1 MPENDVE
8 QREEDGRE
16 PTENTVTAKPAGAEP
31 AVRRSG
37 GHFTRRN
44 AGIALGL
51 IAVLAVLLALL
62 SVVSYRYGVYDSYI
76 KAQFVQKMADIGV
89 TFDADVF
96 RVTVNPLELEL
107 KNATFNNKTT
117 GAKLFFIRD
126 ARLRLTVQDLYAWQ
140 LSRDVT
146 VDTTDVNGA
155 EVWVTFDENGKSN
168 FAELN
173 LVEQEGQRV
182 NFKYDSVKFSLRDAV
197 VHFGDVEHK
206 ITADANNVIFLLE
219 PNTDIAADGQNRYN
233 FDLTSTDSH
242 FVYDGSELNDID
254 LRARGVADRAGADIA
269 EFRLETP
276 VGTSTLNGRLEDWED
291 LKYNLKVE
299 STVDLTQTSTIFPLG
314 TPIRGIGNFRGN
326 VTGQGDQ
333 YRVEGTADSESL
345 TAEGIYLRG
354 LNVAATVEGTNTS
367 YEANGRAVAELLTFE
382 DFRIEFPKLSGNVR
396 GTGTDF
402 RWVGELQ
409 AAAAKSKSL
418 TLGGLFL
425 SDAVAEYKDRR
436 LTARAGNARVQRFSV
451 GEAQLADL
459 YAGGLQIG
467 VNDGVTTVTA
477 PSARAASLKTK
488 DYQLG
493 GIAGR
498 NLRVKDTKNRTDLS
512 LDSMS
517 ASSAEVKGNKVRG
530 LRADRFELT
539 DLPRSTE
546 LAMKNLRADEV
557 DANGARVTGLE
568 APAVTIHDTPAETTI
583 YSDRLRVAK
592 IDTGSAVLGSLNI
605 AGVRLTLRQGTVQ
618 GRTDDIDAGTVALNK
633 SKTLPDG
640 GRLEAVKLARPVF
653 VVEPSGRYRVT
664 ADMSIGGGVVGSIPL
679 GSARAAVEIDNN
691 RAVLNE
697 LNATVMD
704 GSLNGRAVI
713 AFNNRT
719 RSTIAANFADLD
731 LSKILAL
738 QGGRVIPVE
747 GRTTGVIDLAFN
759 GTDLGTATGTVN
771 ADITANAGSGTGAV
785 PVNGRVE
792 LAAVNGLYNVQQ
804 ARLTT
809 ASSELN
815 ATGRFDLR
823 DNNSDLDIALRSSD
837 AGEIDRIVRAL
848 ELSPTLT
855 NQLDDLGAQF
865 AGNLSF
871 TGKLTGNASDPTI
884 DGRASL
890 DSVNLHGREL
900 GAVTSDVFVSP
911 LGTELR
917 NGHLRDANGG
927 EVAFAV
933 NIPATGANNTSVQA
947 TLTNVN
953 AGNLLAALPI
963 NLPARLRD
971 FTGQTSGTVNLTGL
985 PNNSQG
991 EVNIT
996 SAAGTIAGQ
1005 AFDSLR
1011 VRAVFSGSLIDIQTG
1026 EIRIGDGL
1034 LTAKG
1039 TYDYDRGD
1047 FNLNL
1052 DGKGVPV
1059 PLLASLLPQSES
1071 IPTIG
1076 GVADFTATA
1085 VGDADVA
1092 SSYNINFSGT
1102 ARDVVINEN
1111 AFGLVTFSGLTVN
1124 QVLHAELTAT
1134 LDGTPQRVTASLNF
1148 GDENLPFHLE
1158 NRLDRSPLRP
1168 FFALI
1173 PQLRAITL
1181 AGTGTGTVQISGNL
1195 ARRNPDG
1202 TFAFTSENLTGSA
1215 EFSQLDLLVQ
1225 DTPLNA
1231 TGPVVV
1237 RFNPREIVFERAT
1250 FSGGGSNVTIAGTKA
1265 LTDDGINNLA
1275 IDGRVN
1281 LALLNAFPSMAGGDI
1296 FFSGYADAA
1305 VRLNGVNKTAR
1316 LTGSAT
1322 LANAGVAAFFGSDRL
1337 TFDRLQ
1343 GRVIFSSDQ
1352 AQIDELTGYLGGG
1365 KFTASGGALFG
1376 DNLQVDAF
1384 RLALTGTNVTVPLP
1398 SDFVTTGDATLEIS
1412 GRRTSRSG
1420 ELSTL
1425 IAGRIFARRSLY
1437 TRDIELASVVGAR
1450 HDASIAA
1457 STSSIRAPR
1466 LDLTIEGRNALVVQ
1480 NNLADLTASVSLR
1493 LTGTTENPQVSGR
1506 VTANSGTLFFRR
1518 DRYQIQRAVLD
1529 FPPNTEI
1536 DPIISLQ
1543 AESEIA
1549 GYQIFVNLSGPL
1561 VDTSDLNASVRS
1573 SPALPQADV
1582 ISLITTGNLSN
1593 TESGIP
1599 TLAQTGI
1606 NTAAEILTDAII
1618 NNPARKA
1625 TNKLFGLNVFEIDP
1639 IISGERLNP
1648 SARLTVGRQI
1658 NNNLRVTYATN
1669 LSQDQNQV
1677 LALEYRVS
1685 DKLSF
1690 VAQYEQRALSNVT
1703 RNRDNFSFEIR
1714 FRKRF

>member
-1 MPENDVE
+1 MPENDIE

-16 PTENTVTAKPAGAEP
+16 PTENTTGAGPERAGP
-31 AVRRSG
+31 SRRSG
-37 GHFTRRN
+37 GFFRRRN
-44 AGIALGL
+44 LGIAIGL
-51 IAVLAVLLALL
+51 LAILAVLLALL
-62 SVVSYRYGVYDSYI
+62 SVVSYRFGVVDNYV
-76 KAQFVQKMADIGV
+76 KVQFVQKMADIGI

-96 RVTVNPLELEL
+96 RVTVAPLELEL

-117 GAKLFFIRD
+117 GAKLFFVRD
-126 ARLRLTVQDLYAWQ
+126 AHLRLTVQDLYAWQ
-140 LSRDVT
+140 LSRDIT

-155 EVWVTFDENGKSN
+155 DVWVTFDENGKSN

-173 LVEQEGQRV
+173 LVEREGQRV

-197 VHFGDVEHK
+197 VHFGDVAHN
-206 ITADANNVIFLLE
+206 ISADANNVQFSLA
-219 PNTDIAADGQNRYN
+219 PDAAVAGDGQHRYD
-233 FDLTSTDSH
+233 FDITSTDSR
-242 FVYDGSELNDID
+242 FVYDGSELADID
-254 LRARGVADRAGADIA
+254 LKASGVADGAGADITDL
-269 EFRLETP
+269 RLETP
-276 VGTSTLNGRLEDWED
+276 VGTSTLNGRLENWEA
-291 LKYNLKVE
+291 LRYNLNVE
-299 STVDLTQTSTIFPLG
+299 STVDLTQTSTIFPFG
-314 TPIRGIGNFRGN
+314 TPIRGIGNFRGK
-326 VTGQGDQ
+326 VSGRGDQ

-354 LNVAATVEGTNTS
+354 LNIAATVEGTSSS
-367 YEANGRAVAELLTFE
+367 YDANGRAVAELLTFE
-382 DFRIEFPKLSGNVR
+382 DFRIDFPKLSGNVR

-409 AAAAKSKSL
+409 AVAAKSKSL

-436 LTARAGNARVQRFSV
+436 LTARAGNARAWKFSV
-451 GEAQLADL
+451 GAAEIADL
-459 YAGGLQIG
+459 NAGGLQIA
-467 VNDGVTTVTA
+467 VNDGVTAVTA
-477 PSARAASLKTK
+477 PAARAGSLKTK
-488 DYQLG
+488 DYQLT

-498 NLRVKDTKNRTDLS
+498 NLRVRDTTGRTDLS
-512 LDSMS
+512 IDSMTAS
-517 ASSAEVKGNKVRG
+517 AADIKGGKVRG
-530 LRADRFELT
+530 LKADRFDLT
-539 DLPRSTE
+539 DLPKSTE

-557 DANGARVTGLE
+557 DAKGTRVTGLE
-568 APAVTIHDTPAETTI
+568 APSVTINDTPAETTI

-592 IDTGSAVLGSLNI
+592 VNTGSVVLGSLNI
-605 AGVRLTLRQGTVQ
+605 AGVRLTLRQGTIE
-618 GRTDDIDAGTVALNK
+618 GRTDDINAGNIALNK
-633 SKTLPDG
+633 TKSLPEG

-679 GSARAAVEIDNN
+679 GSARASVEIDNN
-691 RAVLNE
+691 RAALND
-697 LNATVMD
+697 LTAAVMD
-704 GSLNGRAVI
+704 GAVNGRAVI
-713 AFNNRT
+713 ALNNRT
-719 RSTIAANFADLD
+719 RSTIAANFTGLD

-738 QGGRVIPVE
+738 QGGRVIPLE
-747 GRTTGVIDLAFN
+747 GRTTGVVDLSFN

-771 ADITANAGSGTGAV
+771 ADITANAGGGTGAV
-785 PVNGRVE
+785 PVSGRVE

-809 ASSELN
+809 TNSELN

-823 DNNSDLDIALRSSD
+823 DSNSDLAIALRSTD
-837 AGEIDRIVRAL
+837 ASEIDRLVRAL
-848 ELSPTLT
+848 ELSPSLT
-855 NQLDDLGAQF
+855 NQLDSLDARF
-865 AGNLSF
+865 AGNLAF
-871 TGKLTGNASDPTI
+871 NGRLTGNASDPTI

-900 GAVTSDVFVSP
+900 GALTSDVFVSP

-917 NGHLRDANGG
+917 NGHLRDTTGG
-927 EVAFAV
+927 EVAFSV
-933 NIPATGANNTSVQA
+933 SIPTAGANNTSVQA
-947 TLTNVN
+947 ALTNVN
-953 AGNLLAALPI
+953 AGNLLAALPV

-985 PNNSQG
+985 PNNSRG

-1005 AFDSLR
+1005 AYDSLR

-1026 EIRIGDGL
+1026 EIAVGQGL
-1034 LTAKG
+1034 LTARG

-1052 DGKGVPV
+1052 VGRGVPV
-1059 PLLASLLPQSES
+1059 PLIASLLPQSES
-1071 IPTIG
+1071 IRGVG

-1085 VGDADVA
+1085 VGDANAA
-1092 SSYNINFSGT
+1092 SSYNINFNGT
-1102 ARDVVINEN
+1102 ARDVVVNEN
-1111 AFGLVTFSGLTVN
+1111 AFGTVTFTGATVN
-1124 QVLHAELTAT
+1124 QVLNAELTAT
-1134 LDGTPQRVTASLNF
+1134 LDGVPQRVTASVNF
-1148 GDENLPFHLE
+1148 GDENLPFRLE

-1173 PQLRAITL
+1173 PQLRGISL
-1181 AGTGTGTVQISGNL
+1181 AGTGTGTVQLSGNL
-1195 ARRNPDG
+1195 AKRNPDG
-1202 TFAFTSENLTGSA
+1202 SFAFTTEGLTGTA
-1215 EFSQLDLLVQ
+1215 EFSQLNLLVQ

-1231 TGPVVV
+1231 TGPVMV
-1237 RFNPREIVFERAT
+1237 RFNPREIVFDKAT
-1250 FSGGGSNVTIAGTKA
+1250 FAGGGSNVTIAGTKA

-1281 LALLNAFPSMAGGDI
+1281 LALLNAFPSLAGGDI
-1296 FFSGYADAA
+1296 FFSGYADSA
-1305 VRLNGVNKTAR
+1305 VRLNGVNRTAR
-1316 LTGSAT
+1316 LTGTAT
-1322 LANAGVAAFFGSDRL
+1322 LANAGVAAFFGSDRI
-1337 TFDRLQ
+1337 TFDRLR

-1376 DNLQVDAF
+1376 ENLQVDSF
-1384 RLALTGTNVTVPLP
+1384 RVGLTGNSVTVPLP
-1398 SDFVTTGDATLEIS
+1398 SDFVTTGDAELEIS
-1412 GRRTSRSG
+1412 GRRVQG

-1437 TRDIELASVVGAR
+1437 TRDIELANVVGAR
-1450 HDASIAA
+1450 REASIA
-1457 STSSIRAPR
+1457 SGTSSIRAPR

-1493 LTGTTENPQVSGR
+1493 LTGTTDNPQVSGR

-1518 DRYQIQRAVLD
+1518 DRYQVQRAVLD
-1529 FPPNTEI
+1529 FPPNTSIE
-1536 DPIISLQ
+1536 PVISLQ